1 MSKYLPINLN
11 LNAIEKYAAFEG
23 FFLSKTGKYEKTGMV
38 YCIFQLREDDI
49 FEELFQFYNYND

>member
-1 MSKYLPINLN
+1 MSRYLPINLK
-11 LNAIEKYAAFEG
+11 LNAIEKYTAFEE

-49 FEELFQFYNYND
+49 FE